1 MFMQISIVQ
10 WIFLVWI
17 LLLVLKSAV
26 ALFDK
31 DAPDEILFG
40 VLLILGGALWIL
52 QHFGF
57 AFYIPWIAWLKS
69 FRYEILIAILLILY
83 GVRLVFQAPWKHILV
98 ILVAVLAF
106 IAVSRI
112 SFPTQDYRNAN
123 TSSLLNSPLSS
134 TKQQK
139 NQFGKVDEQKLDLTF
154 NRGNFTIKTDDIDS
168 ALSISDNELIE
179 EKGRQTFHLSSRDSD
194 GQLLINN
201 KVTELD
207 LDSKLGNLKGAF
219 NNLIQSIKT
228 KSNLG
233 DIQLSFYKKVARS
246 SFEANMGNITL
257 DFHQGVEELY
267 IKANAGN
274 VNIYLPKGYHIDAK
288 GLESRLGNL
297 NISNGDGTQ
306 GTVKI
311 TGLVNLGN
319 INITSDL

>member
-17 LLLVLKSAV
+17 LLLVLKSVV

-57 AFYIPWIAWLKS
+57 AFYVPWFIWLKS

-98 ILVAVLAF
+98 ILVAILAF
-106 IAVSRI
+106 VAVSRI
-112 SFPTQDYRNAN
+112 TFPNQDFRNAN
-123 TSSLLNSPLSS
+123 TSSLLNSTTNSI
-134 TKQQK
+134 
-139 NQFGKVDEQKLDLTF
+139 NEQKTHLGEAEDQQLDLIF

-168 ALSISDNELIE
+168 AIVITENEQIE
-179 EKGRQTFHLSSRDSD
+179 NKGRHTYQLNSKDSE
-194 GQLLINN
+194 GQLLISN
-201 KVTELD
+201 KITDID
-207 LDSKLGNLKGAF
+207 LDSKLGNLNGIF
-219 NNLIQSIKT
+219 HNLIENMNA

-233 DIQLSFYKKVARS
+233 DIQLSFYKPVERS
-246 SFEANMGNITL
+246 SFESNMGNMTL
-257 DFHQGVEELY
+257 DFHQGVEQIY

-274 VNIYLPKGYHIDAK
+274 VNIYLPKGYQIDAK

-306 GTVKI
+306 GKVKI
-311 TGLVNLGN
+311 SGVVNLGN
-319 INITSDL
+319 INIISDL

>member
-57 AFYIPWIAWLKS
+57 AFYLPWIAWLKS

-83 GVRLVFQAPWKHILV
+83 GVRLVFQAPWKNILV
-98 ILVAVLAF
+98 IIVAVLAF
-106 IAVSRI
+106 LTVSRI
-112 SFPTQDYRNAN
+112 SFPNQDNRSGYTRPILNSGS
-123 TSSLLNSPLSS
+123 TSSNDQNYLG
-134 TKQQK
+134 KAED
-139 NQFGKVDEQKLDLTF
+139 NQLELIF
-154 NRGNFTIKTDDIDS
+154 NRGNFTIKADKMDS
-168 ALSISDNELIE
+168 ALMISENEQIE
-179 EKGRQTFHLSSRDSD
+179 EKGKNTYQLTSSLSE
-194 GQLLINN
+194 G
-201 KVTELD
+201 ELSLNTNISNLS
-207 LDSKLGNLKGAF
+207 LDIKLGNLKGTL
-219 NNLIQSIKT
+219 NNLLEKINA

-233 DIQLSFYKKVARS
+233 DIQLSFYKQVERS
-246 SFEANMGNITL
+246 SFESNMGNITL
-257 DFHQGVEELY
+257 DFHQGVEQVY

-274 VNIYLPKGYHIDAK
+274 VNIYLPKGYSIDAR

-311 TGLVNLGN
+311 SGSVNLGN
-319 INITSDL
+319 INIISDL